1 MAAQLAVERRKGSA
15 TGNIVTEAIDERRRL
30 APLIRDS
37 RDFLS
42 RLR

>member
-1 MAAQLAVERRKGSA
+1 MAAQLAVERRMGST
-15 TGNIVTEAIDERRRL
+15 TGNIVTEASLRL
-30 APLIRDS
+30 ASLIRDS